1 MISLN
6 IAIVEN
12 EEDVAKKDAE
22 LLERYALENKIHIES
37 SIFNNALKFLEDKGN
52 YDAVL
57 MDIDMPGIN
66 GMQAAD
72 ELRKQGKSIDIIFT
86 TNYPQYA
93 IDGYKVEAIDFVIK
107 PISFPNLSFAMEKV
121 LEKKKNALNGSFF
134 LQIGSMARRF
144 DNDEII
150 YFEMIGHNIVMH
162 EEGLEPFK
170 VRGSLKMIEPI
181 LNPDVFV
188 KINSGII
195 VNLSKVRSIG
205 DGVCLMDDGSS
216 LPISR
221 SHKKEFATRIAK
233 YYGNH
238 LGD

>member
-1 MISLN
+1 MIL
-6 IAIVEN
+6 IKVAIVEN
-12 EEDVAKKDAE
+12 EDEVAKKDAM
-22 LLERYALENKIHIES
+22 LLEQYAAENQVNIEKKIFS
-37 SIFNNALKFLEDKGN
+37 NALAFLEDKTVF
-52 YDAVL
+52 DAVL

-66 GMQAAD
+66 GMKAAE
-72 ELRKQGKSIDIIFT
+72 ELRKENKRIDIIFT
-86 TNYPQYA
+86 TNLPQYA

-121 LEKKKNALNGSFF
+121 LEKKKNSLNGSFF
-134 LQIGSMARRF
+134 LKIGSMARRF
-144 DNDEII
+144 DNNEII
-150 YFEMIGHNIVMH
+150 YFEMVGHNIVMH

-170 VRGSLKMIEPI
+170 VRGSLKMVEPE

-195 VNLSKVRSIG
+195 VNLSKVRSLG

-221 SHKKEFATRIAK
+221 SHKKEFATRLAQF
-233 YYGNH
+233 YGNH

>member
-1 MISLN
+1 MILLKV
-6 IAIVEN
+6 AIVEN
-12 EEDVAKKDAE
+12 EENVAELDAK
-22 LLERYALENKIHIES
+22 LLERFALENEINIEKKIFS
-37 SIFNNALKFLEDKGN
+37 NALAFLEDKTIF
-52 YDAVL
+52 DAVL

-66 GMQAAD
+66 GMKAAE
-72 ELRKQGKSIDIIFT
+72 ELRAQNKNVDIIFT

-121 LEKKKNALNGSFF
+121 LEKKKNSMNGSFF
-134 LQIGSMARRF
+134 LKIGSMARRF

-150 YFEMIGHNIVMH
+150 YFEMVGHNIVMH

-170 VRGSLKMIEPI
+170 VRGSLKMIEPV

-205 DGVCLMDDGSS
+205 DGLCLMDDGAS

-221 SHKKEFATRIAK
+221 SHKKEFAVRIAK
-233 YYGNH
+233 FYGNH
-238 LGD
+238 LGE

>member
-6 IAIVEN
+6 VAIVEN

-22 LLERYALENKIHIES
+22 LLERYASENKIHIES
-37 SIFNNALKFLEDKGN
+37 SIFNNALKFLEDKGS

-66 GMQAAD
+66 GMQAA
-72 ELRKQGKSIDIIFT
+72 EEVRKQGKNIDIIFT